1 MEFQFQERPALEIRG
16 RRYEADLSDVGFL
29 EAVVTDFSA
38 ILREYEELARAR
50 EKLSADR
57 VAALSAEEC
66 RNTSRQLARC
76 SERLVELSRGF
87 IEKTLGKEAY
97 AAAFCGRRP
106 NCAEHIRLCADIYE
120 TAAKGREKVVNR
132 YVLRDKPV
140 QRGKRTPTKPAGGRK
155 KGAD

>member
-1 MEFQFQERPALEIRG
+1 MKLQFQERPALEIRG

-38 ILREYEELARAR
+38 ILREYEELVRAR

-57 VAALSAEEC
+57 AAVLSAEEC

-76 SERLVELSRGF
+76 GERLVELSRGF

-97 AAAFCGRRP
+97 AAAFRGRRP
-106 NCAEHIRLCADIYE
+106 NCAEHIRICADIYE
-120 TAAKGREKVVNR
+120 TAAKGREKAVNR

-140 QRGKRTPTKPAGGRK
+140 QRGKGTPSKSAGGRK
-155 KGAD
+155 KSAD

>member
-1 MEFQFQERPALEIRG
+1 MKLQFQERPALEIRG

-38 ILREYEELARAR
+38 ILREYEELVRAR

-57 VAALSAEEC
+57 AAVLSAEEC

-76 SERLVELSRGF
+76 GERLVELSRGF

-97 AAAFCGRRP
+97 AAAFRGRKP

-120 TAAKGREKVVNR
+120 TAAKGREKAVNR

-140 QRGKRTPTKPAGGRK
+140 QRGKGTPSKSAGGRK
-155 KGAD
+155 KSAD

>member
-57 VAALSAEEC
+57 ALSAEEC

>member
-57 VAALSAEEC
+57 AAALSAEEC

-97 AAAFCGRRP
+97 AAAFRGRKP

-120 TAAKGREKVVNR
+120 TAAKGREKAVNR
-132 YVLRDKPV
+132 YVPRDKPV
-140 QRGKRTPTKPAGGRK
+140 QRGKGTPSKSAGGRK
-155 KGAD
+155 KSAD

>member
-57 VAALSAEEC
+57 LRPCPPRNAATPPDSLPDAAKDWWSFRAASLKRRWERKPTPLRSAGE
-66 RNTSRQLARC
+66 
-76 SERLVELSRGF
+76 
-87 IEKTLGKEAY
+87 
-97 AAAFCGRRP
+97 GRTVPSISGSVPISMR
-106 NCAEHIRLCADIYE
+106 R
-120 TAAKGREKVVNR
+120 AAKGREKVVNR